1 MLPAPAS
8 FLPVQGPEFLRE
20 WPVRGDKMKIPGP
33 IFAAACILAVITAP
47 ALADLLGKF
56 PDCAG
61 VSVSTGR
68 SIEACTKALELGS
81 LSPREMATAFFLR
94 GRAYIS
100 KGDPDRAIADYSEA
114 IRLNPADAGSYDAR
128 AETYMKNQDY
138 RPAIED
144 YSKLISINPLSFNAY
159 RQRAKA
165 WEALGETV
173 KAEADNRKAEEAR
186 TAIEERG
193 KERSVI
199 SNCSYRDAKLGPD
212 WRIDVCTKALALP
225 YDSPQQ
231 KAGSYQMRGL
241 AYLEKNDPDL
251 AIADFGEAILIA
263 PDFAGFF
270 GNRGDAY
277 LLKKDWGH
285 AVADYSQAI
294 ALMPDGSPR
303 FYSGRAKAYEA
314 QGDAGRAKA
323 DLAKADELGNKG
335 LALTELMKCYR
346 GSEGDALV
354 AACTKVLA
362 MPQLNAKQRVGAI
375 LNRGAAYAN
384 KQDMDRAMADYAE
397 ALRLDP
403 NSAPAYFFRATAYM
417 MKRDTAHAIADIG
430 EAIRRSPK
438 TADLYFYR
446 GNAYSAQKDY
456 SYAIADYSQAITL
469 NPDGNASY
477 YRSRATAYAA
487 LGDKERAA
495 ADEQSM
501 KQARHGPP
509 VGGGLPEL
517 LRQDPL
523 GR

>member
-1 MLPAPAS
+1 
-8 FLPVQGPEFLRE
+8 
-20 WPVRGDKMKIPGP
+20 
-33 IFAAACILAVITAP
+33 
-47 ALADLLGKF
+47 
-56 PDCAG
+56 
-61 VSVSTGR
+61 
-68 SIEACTKALELGS
+68 
-81 LSPREMATAFFLR
+81 
-94 GRAYIS
+94 
-100 KGDPDRAIADYSEA
+100 
-114 IRLNPADAGSYDAR
+114 
-128 AETYMKNQDY
+128 
-138 RPAIED
+138 
-144 YSKLISINPLSFNAY
+144 
-159 RQRAKA
+159 
-165 WEALGETV
+165 
-173 KAEADNRKAEEAR
+173 
-186 TAIEERG
+186 
-193 KERSVI
+193 
-199 SNCSYRDAKLGPD
+199 
-212 WRIDVCTKALALP
+212 
-225 YDSPQQ
+225 
-231 KAGSYQMRGL
+231 MRGL
-241 AYLEKNDPDL
+241 AYLEKNDPDR
-251 AIADFGEAILIA
+251 AIADFGEAIQVA

-294 ALMPDGSPR
+294 ALMPDGSPT

-335 LALTELMKCYR
+335 LALTELMKCHR

-384 KQDMDRAMADYAE
+384 QQDLDRAMADYAE

-417 MKRDTAHAIADIG
+417 VKRDTAHAIADIG

-456 SYAIADYSQAITL
+456 SHAIADYSQAIAL

-487 LGDKERAA
+487 QGDKERAA